1 MRIRPSS
8 LRIRSV
14 GAAGDIELPSG
25 ANGLQARQ
33 GVQDSRREVQSRVL
47 QLHLVR
53 KIHHHP
59 LKDCRKSERVASLSS
74 TAAGLLRDFFKSS
87 SRALN
92 FKKSLRRQGI
102 SFRRCVIDR
111 SHPLTV
117 CQRYCG
123 RRLSL
128 SAPSTFAM
136 FVWER
141 LVHPRFTGLTARE
154 ARLATPYGQDRHG
167 HHSADAPLRPRQTC
181 RERGKASPC
190 VA

>member
-1 MRIRPSS
+1 MGRANRKIDVLLLRSDRQTSGLSKLAPLGNTVTVSRLQPFSAYSESQKTRPSS

-14 GAAGDIELPSG
+14 EAAGDIELPSR

-102 SFRRCVIDR
+102 SFRRCVN
-111 SHPLTV
+111 
-117 CQRYCG
+117 
-123 RRLSL
+123 
-128 SAPSTFAM
+128 
-136 FVWER
+136 
-141 LVHPRFTGLTARE
+141 
-154 ARLATPYGQDRHG
+154 
-167 HHSADAPLRPRQTC
+167 
-181 RERGKASPC
+181 
-190 VA
+190 